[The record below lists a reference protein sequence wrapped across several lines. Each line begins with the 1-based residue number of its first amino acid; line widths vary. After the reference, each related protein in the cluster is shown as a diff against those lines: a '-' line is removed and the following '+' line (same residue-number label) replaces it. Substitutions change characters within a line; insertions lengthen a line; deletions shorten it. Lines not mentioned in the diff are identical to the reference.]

1 MRTLEVAL
9 GDRSY
14 PIYIGAGLLRRGEWL
29 TRHLDTG
36 QVMIV
41 TNATI
46 APLYLE
52 ALKAQLVGYQVGTVV
67 LPDGEEYKTMDSAM
81 LIWDALLD
89 HRFSRQAHVVAL
101 GGGVI
106 GDLAGFAAACYQRGV
121 PFVQIPTTLLAQVD
135 SSVGGKTAVNHR
147 RGKNMIGAFHQ
158 PRCVI
163 ADTDTLAT
171 LADREFR
178 AGLAEVV
185 KYGLIRDAEFFAW
198 LEQRMEAL
206 LRRDPESL
214 AFAIE
219 RCCRNKAEVVAADE
233 RESGERAMLNLGHTF
248 GHAIEAGLGYGTIL
262 HGEAVAIGIC
272 QAADLSRRLGWLDQH
287 EMNRIVS
294 LFRRAGLPVVPPPL
308 PTERYLDCMALDK
321 KNTEEQ
327 IRFILLERIGRARLP
342 SAVGMDLLRAT
353 LDEFG
358 RTPAL

>member
-185 KYGLIRDAEFFAW
+185 KYGLIRDAEFLPGSNSGW
-198 LEQRMEAL
+198 R
-206 LRRDPESL
+206 PCCG
-214 AFAIE
+214 AIRKASRLPLSAAVGTRPRWWRQTSGSPASG
-219 RCCRNKAEVVAADE
+219 RCSIWDIPSA
-233 RESGERAMLNLGHTF
+233 TP
-248 GHAIEAGLGYGTIL
+248 
-262 HGEAVAIGIC
+262 
-272 QAADLSRRLGWLDQH
+272 SRRAW
-287 EMNRIVS
+287 
-294 LFRRAGLPVVPPPL
+294 A
-308 PTERYLDCMALDK
+308 MALFC
-321 KNTEEQ
+321 TV
-327 IRFILLERIGRARLP
+327 RRSP
-342 SAVGMDLLRAT
+342 SASVRRPTCRDDWVGWISTR
-353 LDEFG
+353 
-358 RTPAL
+358 